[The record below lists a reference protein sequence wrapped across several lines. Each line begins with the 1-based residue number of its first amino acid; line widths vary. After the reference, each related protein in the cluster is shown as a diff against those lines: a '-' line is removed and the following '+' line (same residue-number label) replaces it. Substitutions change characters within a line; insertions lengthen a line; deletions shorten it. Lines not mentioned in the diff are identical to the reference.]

1 MEPKYL
7 NVYAHSDC
15 SGGLVHVRSGP
26 SVNYDSLRS
35 CAAGVETAT
44 HTSQFMEGRQ
54 YMQIRRE
61 YATDVVLDGTCVPT
75 GLAPRLFAF
84 VNCSAMTHA
93 LYTDANCSHLVP
105 VVDITSPQVE
115 CSVLNDVAVSSM
127 PLPPPALKYLKRFE
141 NADCTGVLTY
151 VATLSGVVAI
161 AHDTQSCV
169 NAFELNLIP
178 PRWKDYAHDSSYMHL
193 TNYDSDDDH
202 AHSLVLHGA
211 CVEFSPRKYVVV
223 DCYAQTIT
231 HYADESCQTLDLH
244 ANSPPVP
251 PPDGD
256 PKRTKAC
263 YEDRDDMKD
272 LSSLSLDDMD
282 DDGIGAFGNMD
293 HDALLSQPYQAMM
306 QSPEEG
312 WPDDNDDDNDL
323 PNDDGLLFD
332 QGHAMGVPLS
342 YSAMS
347 ASAFRSS
354 SQEMMGWRLSS
365 PPLSTA
371 SNRRISLGPVHISA
385 AIDLPDSSCS
395 AANADTMLDDEL
407 SAALSPED
415 EVQFHHVVYYLQL
428 HPKLVNQLSRR
439 QLNAFRAAGLLQI
452 EVSARRRSVTITREM
467 LTSGPMAF
475 MFPHYKAF
483 FSSNHVTFQ
492 WQATAS
498 GSELRVNET
507 GLPVTF
513 TPQPVDLAVE
523 FASWDVLTDLVADGC
538 QMLHVACAATS
549 SALILEDG
557 RGGAFSVDVDQLTRL
572 FRGSAVQVVQIS
584 VYHNGCPTAHQLL
597 LDAGVPYVVAVA
609 PHTRVVPS
617 SQLLCFSTYDPC
629 FISRV
634 SLCKTQLALAVTQYV
649 SFRGT
654 FDGGIRVLH
663 VKDVVERKG
672 AQHTVVWLQ
681 RMFMDIKD
689 NSGRA
694 KSFLV
699 VLDGVEV
706 FFHTPYHAVVVLDF
720 VPAILNEMPN
730 VTIVATTLQAVAL
743 SSSPSFKQF
752 HVGLDSN
759 PGGLFTV
766 HFHALSS
773 DSSLDDTTRLPH
785 ENYDTAHEPASP
797 TNAVAAAAP
806 TNCCIM

>member
-1 MEPKYL
+1 MTVER
-7 NVYAHSDC
+7 VTA
-15 SGGLVHVRSGP
+15 V
-26 SVNYDSLRS
+26 VNYDSLRS

-61 YATDVVLDGTCVPT
+61 YAADVVLDGTCVPT

-93 LYTDANCSHLVP
+93 LYTDANCSHPVP

-523 FASWDVLTDLVADGC
+523 FASWDVLTDL
-538 QMLHVACAATS
+538 
-549 SALILEDG
+549 
-557 RGGAFSVDVDQLTRL
+557 
-572 FRGSAVQVVQIS
+572 
-584 VYHNGCPTAHQLL
+584 
-597 LDAGVPYVVAVA
+597 
-609 PHTRVVPS
+609 
-617 SQLLCFSTYDPC
+617 
-629 FISRV
+629 
-634 SLCKTQLALAVTQYV
+634 
-649 SFRGT
+649 
-654 FDGGIRVLH
+654 
-663 VKDVVERKG
+663 
-672 AQHTVVWLQ
+672 
-681 RMFMDIKD
+681 
-689 NSGRA
+689 
-694 KSFLV
+694 
-699 VLDGVEV
+699 
-706 FFHTPYHAVVVLDF
+706 
-720 VPAILNEMPN
+720 
-730 VTIVATTLQAVAL
+730 
-743 SSSPSFKQF
+743 
-752 HVGLDSN
+752 
-759 PGGLFTV
+759 
-766 HFHALSS
+766 
-773 DSSLDDTTRLPH
+773 
-785 ENYDTAHEPASP
+785 
-797 TNAVAAAAP
+797 
-806 TNCCIM
+806 

>member
-1 MEPKYL
+1 M
-7 NVYAHSDC
+7 
-15 SGGLVHVRSGP
+15 
-26 SVNYDSLRS
+26 
-35 CAAGVETAT
+35 
-44 HTSQFMEGRQ
+44 
-54 YMQIRRE
+54 
-61 YATDVVLDGTCVPT
+61 
-75 GLAPRLFAF
+75 
-84 VNCSAMTHA
+84 
-93 LYTDANCSHLVP
+93 
-105 VVDITSPQVE
+105 
-115 CSVLNDVAVSSM
+115 
-127 PLPPPALKYLKRFE
+127 KR
-141 NADCTGVLTY
+141 
-151 VATLSGVVAI
+151 
-161 AHDTQSCV
+161 
-169 NAFELNLIP
+169 
-178 PRWKDYAHDSSYMHL
+178 
-193 TNYDSDDDH
+193 
-202 AHSLVLHGA
+202 
-211 CVEFSPRKYVVV
+211 
-223 DCYAQTIT
+223 
-231 HYADESCQTLDLH
+231 

-498 GSELRVNET
+498 GVDLTLTNTSRHPLFVGLKALRTFHCDRLVYTCIYIPGGNIYIYLCLSCEMMHVAPQQTKALALHDEIRLLVSPAKFLLLGYVVTNHEIPPPPHPPCHNVLSELRVNET

-584 VYHNGCPTAHQLL
+584 VYHNGCPT
-597 LDAGVPYVVAVA
+597 
-609 PHTRVVPS
+609 
-617 SQLLCFSTYDPC
+617 
-629 FISRV
+629 
-634 SLCKTQLALAVTQYV
+634 
-649 SFRGT
+649 
-654 FDGGIRVLH
+654 
-663 VKDVVERKG
+663 
-672 AQHTVVWLQ
+672 
-681 RMFMDIKD
+681 
-689 NSGRA
+689 
-694 KSFLV
+694 
-699 VLDGVEV
+699 
-706 FFHTPYHAVVVLDF
+706 
-720 VPAILNEMPN
+720 
-730 VTIVATTLQAVAL
+730 
-743 SSSPSFKQF
+743 
-752 HVGLDSN
+752 
-759 PGGLFTV
+759 
-766 HFHALSS
+766 
-773 DSSLDDTTRLPH
+773 
-785 ENYDTAHEPASP
+785 
-797 TNAVAAAAP
+797 
-806 TNCCIM
+806 

>member
-1 MEPKYL
+1 MSVER
-7 NVYAHSDC
+7 VTA
-15 SGGLVHVRSGP
+15 V
-26 SVNYDSLRS
+26 VNYDSLRS

-93 LYTDANCSHLVP
+93 LYTDANCSHPVP

-127 PLPPPALKYLKRFE
+127 PLPTPALKYLKRFE

-151 VATLSGVVAI
+151 VATLSGVVAV

-178 PRWKDYAHDSSYMHL
+178 PRWKDYARDSSYMHL

-223 DCYAQTIT
+223 NCYAQTIT

-498 GSELRVNET
+498 GVDLTLTNTSRHPLFVGLQSELRVNET

-584 VYHNGCPTAHQLL
+584 VYHNGCPT
-597 LDAGVPYVVAVA
+597 G
-609 PHTRVVPS
+609 
-617 SQLLCFSTYDPC
+617 
-629 FISRV
+629 
-634 SLCKTQLALAVTQYV
+634 KTQLALAVTQYV

-672 AQHTVVWLQ
+672 AQHAVVWLQ
-681 RMFMDIKD
+681 RIFMDIKD

-806 TNCCIM
+806 ANCCIM

>member
-1 MEPKYL
+1 M
-7 NVYAHSDC
+7 
-15 SGGLVHVRSGP
+15 
-26 SVNYDSLRS
+26 
-35 CAAGVETAT
+35 
-44 HTSQFMEGRQ
+44 
-54 YMQIRRE
+54 
-61 YATDVVLDGTCVPT
+61 
-75 GLAPRLFAF
+75 
-84 VNCSAMTHA
+84 
-93 LYTDANCSHLVP
+93 
-105 VVDITSPQVE
+105 
-115 CSVLNDVAVSSM
+115 
-127 PLPPPALKYLKRFE
+127 KR
-141 NADCTGVLTY
+141 
-151 VATLSGVVAI
+151 
-161 AHDTQSCV
+161 
-169 NAFELNLIP
+169 
-178 PRWKDYAHDSSYMHL
+178 
-193 TNYDSDDDH
+193 
-202 AHSLVLHGA
+202 
-211 CVEFSPRKYVVV
+211 
-223 DCYAQTIT
+223 
-231 HYADESCQTLDLH
+231 

-498 GSELRVNET
+498 GVDLTLTNTSRHPLFVGLQVLPPQQTKALALHDEIRLLVSPAKFLLLGYVVTNHEIPPPPHPPCHNVLGVLFAHPILNYSSLGLSLNNRDVHTMHTSMSTRLVKYMQMSELRVNET

-617 SQLLCFSTYDPC
+617 SQLLCFSTNFYRALMSGKSIQTSFHLAKHSTRLPSDTFCLYAQSNGHHGMEVLYPLTDKPKATPTFRSVLRKGSLSFAVCKEFTHRLNEAHDICYRLLDPLHHTR
-629 FISRV
+629 FIDIHGPPGIG
-634 SLCKTQLALAVTQYV
+634 KTQLALAVTQYV

-672 AQHTVVWLQ
+672 AQHAVVWLQ
-681 RMFMDIKD
+681 RIFMDIKD

-806 TNCCIM
+806 ANCCIM

>member
-1 MEPKYL
+1 MSVER
-7 NVYAHSDC
+7 VTA
-15 SGGLVHVRSGP
+15 V
-26 SVNYDSLRS
+26 VNYDSLRS

-498 GSELRVNET
+498 GVDLTLTNTSRHPLFSELRVNET

-557 RGGAFSVDVDQLTRL
+557 RGGAFS
-572 FRGSAVQVVQIS
+572 
-584 VYHNGCPTAHQLL
+584 
-597 LDAGVPYVVAVA
+597 
-609 PHTRVVPS
+609 
-617 SQLLCFSTYDPC
+617 
-629 FISRV
+629 
-634 SLCKTQLALAVTQYV
+634 TQLALAVTQYV

>member
-1 MEPKYL
+1 MATKQPSFKHR
-7 NVYAHSDC
+7 VKPSHQFGPCAHICGHRPSGQLVLGRQRRHHAGRRTV
-15 SGGLVHVRSGP
+15 GGLVPRGRGPVPPRRVLLAAASKAREPALSAATERVPSGGAAADRSQRPPSIRDDHARDAHVRPHGVHVSPLQGVLQLQPRDVSMAGHGQRCGSDPHQHESAP
-26 SVNYDSLRS
+26 SVCRIASLTYVSLRS
-35 CAAGVETAT
+35 VVSCPIYIYIYIIPRRLVYTCIYIPGGNIYIYLCLSCEMMDVAPQQTKALALHDEIRLLVSPAKFLLLGYVVTNHEIPPPPHPPCHNVLGVLFAHPILNYSSLGLSLNNRDVHTM
-44 HTSQFMEGRQ
+44 HTSMSTRLVK
-54 YMQIRRE
+54 YMQ
-61 YATDVVLDGTCVPT
+61 
-75 GLAPRLFAF
+75 
-84 VNCSAMTHA
+84 M
-93 LYTDANCSHLVP
+93 
-105 VVDITSPQVE
+105 
-115 CSVLNDVAVSSM
+115 
-127 PLPPPALKYLKRFE
+127 
-141 NADCTGVLTY
+141 
-151 VATLSGVVAI
+151 
-161 AHDTQSCV
+161 
-169 NAFELNLIP
+169 
-178 PRWKDYAHDSSYMHL
+178 
-193 TNYDSDDDH
+193 
-202 AHSLVLHGA
+202 
-211 CVEFSPRKYVVV
+211 
-223 DCYAQTIT
+223 
-231 HYADESCQTLDLH
+231 
-244 ANSPPVP
+244 
-251 PPDGD
+251 
-256 PKRTKAC
+256 
-263 YEDRDDMKD
+263 
-272 LSSLSLDDMD
+272 
-282 DDGIGAFGNMD
+282 
-293 HDALLSQPYQAMM
+293 
-306 QSPEEG
+306 
-312 WPDDNDDDNDL
+312 
-323 PNDDGLLFD
+323 
-332 QGHAMGVPLS
+332 
-342 YSAMS
+342 
-347 ASAFRSS
+347 
-354 SQEMMGWRLSS
+354 
-365 PPLSTA
+365 
-371 SNRRISLGPVHISA
+371 
-385 AIDLPDSSCS
+385 
-395 AANADTMLDDEL
+395 
-407 SAALSPED
+407 
-415 EVQFHHVVYYLQL
+415 
-428 HPKLVNQLSRR
+428 
-439 QLNAFRAAGLLQI
+439 
-452 EVSARRRSVTITREM
+452 
-467 LTSGPMAF
+467 
-475 MFPHYKAF
+475 
-483 FSSNHVTFQ
+483 
-492 WQATAS
+492 
-498 GSELRVNET
+498 SELRVNET

-617 SQLLCFSTYDPC
+617 SQLLCFSTNFYRALMSGKSIQTSFHLAKHSTRLPSDTFCLYAQSNGHHGMEVLYPLTDKPKATPTFRSVLRKGSLSFAVCKEFTHRLNEAHDICYRLLDPLHHTR
-629 FISRV
+629 FIDIHGPPGIG
-634 SLCKTQLALAVTQYV
+634 KTQLALAVTQYV

-672 AQHTVVWLQ
+672 AQHAVVWLQ
-681 RMFMDIKD
+681 RIFMDIKD

-806 TNCCIM
+806 ANCCIM